1 MIDSPMTLS
10 DNIAGTTSAPAV
22 LPPDAPSPIMKPVGE
37 PSVEV
42 KTAPSVQQPLASPL
56 PLKI

>member
-1 MIDSPMTLS
+1 MTDSPTKPS
-10 DNIAGTTSAPAV
+10 ENIAETTPAPAV
-22 LPPDAPSPIMKPVGE
+22 LPPDVPAPIMQPVGE

-42 KTAPSVQQPLASPL
+42 KTGPSVQQPLASPL

>member
-1 MIDSPMTLS
+1 MIDSPTTLS

-22 LPPDAPSPIMKPVGE
+22 LPSDAPAPIIKPLSV

-42 KTAPSVQQPLASPL
+42 KTGPSVQQPLASPL